1 MIHHP
6 IFFQTFCAGT
16 AVPLS
21 HNSENKWHFFGQ
33 KSDYDESDII
43 GTNVPL
49 KKVWK
54 KMVNIVSW
62 DDVKMVLGR
71 LSHCPKIVTLVAWH
85 FFGQK
90 SHLYDKSSIFGTKVP
105 SFWDK
110 SLVIVKVY
118 KNVTPLVWLECDS
131 GTAVPLKKNEK
142 KKRFFNFPSWLG

>member
-1 MIHHP
+1 M
-6 IFFQTFCAGT
+6 TFLWT
-16 AVPLS
+16 KVRLWR
-21 HNSENKWHFFGQ
+21 KWHHWDKCPIK
-33 KSDYDESDII
+33 KS
-43 GTNVPL
+43 L
-49 KKVWK
+49 K

-85 FFGQK
+85 FFRQK

-110 SLVIVKVY
+110 SLVIIKVY

-131 GTAVPLKKNEK
+131 GTAVPLKNFLNK
-142 KKRFFNFPSWLG
+142 KKIFQFSVMIRIKQSDLFENQNIGQK